1 MNMKDKIVE
10 KLLENLKNPK
20 LYVLFIAVVIVMLVL
35 LPYIDAN
42 VFYYNRVNNRID
54 ILIKLETIE
63 VEKLENDEVLLREYN
78 SILSEVEK
86 QSDGSLGSVF
96 RKETDESVILFKFL
110 TGGSLFWLIAILCLF
125 IKGFKNFRSRI
136 FGFIVL
142 TILGGITGLV
152 AKAIPTIRNPVV
164 NYIGF
169 PVLLIAVTALLA
181 TSGNKKKKGTEN
193 AGQN

>member
-1 MNMKDKIVE
+1 MNMKDKIIE

-20 LYVLFIAVVIVMLVL
+20 LYVLFIAVVIVVLVL

-54 ILIKLETIE
+54 ILKKLEAID
-63 VEKLENDEVLLREYN
+63 VEELENDEVLLREYN

-86 QSDGSLGSVF
+86 QSDGSFGSVF
-96 RKETDESVILFKFL
+96 RKETSQSVILFKFI

-125 IKGFKNFRSRI
+125 IKGFKNIGSRI
-136 FGFIVL
+136 LDLIVF
-142 TILGGITGLV
+142 TILGGITGLI
-152 AKAIPTIRNPVV
+152 AKAIPTISSPVV

-169 PVLLIAVTALLA
+169 PVLLIAVIALLA

-193 AGQN
+193 AG